1 MSDFLG
7 PTLLDVVGDEL
18 VHYLEYLLA
27 AVADADVAFERFL
40 AADAEVGVMEH
51 IGWKCAGELLI
62 GFPDCVFLNHQLSI
76 GTFGEDASSEKFAL
90 GQSCQRDRCDF
101 GERAEIGELRDADV
115 GRVARFVGAL
125 AFEYGAVD
133 SHAWHLC
140 HHLVAISFFVYS

>member
-51 IGWKCAGELLI
+51 IGRKCAGELLI

-76 GTFGEDASSEKFAL
+76 GTFGEDASSEKFLDSRLVVERYL
-90 GQSCQRDRCDF
+90 GVKRGWNRL
-101 GERAEIGELRDADV
+101 G
-115 GRVARFVGAL
+115 
-125 AFEYGAVD
+125 
-133 SHAWHLC
+133 HAP
-140 HHLVAISFFVYS
+140 SG